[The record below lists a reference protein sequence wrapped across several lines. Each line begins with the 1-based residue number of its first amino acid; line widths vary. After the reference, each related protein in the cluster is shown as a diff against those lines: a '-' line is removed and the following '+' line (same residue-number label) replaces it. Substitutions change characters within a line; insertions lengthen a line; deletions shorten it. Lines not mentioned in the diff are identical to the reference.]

1 MCVYVYERERVLL
14 EDEVHDGSGMWT
26 VQNTTHSQLPVRVDG
41 VLTSATS
48 SMSRLVSSGGSPMRA
63 RNGAK

>member
-1 MCVYVYERERVLL
+1 MMDLVCGQLRIP
-14 EDEVHDGSGMWT
+14 HI
-26 VQNTTHSQLPVRVDG
+26 HKLPVRVDG
-41 VLTSATS
+41 VHTPATS